1 MGEYKKIKF
10 GLKIQASNNME
21 KYEAKQMLLAIQAF
35 TELTRHFKMSA
46 ESACKGSLLLENETS
61 EWCSGKITTG
71 HANSWVY
78 TENRCGVIPFEFLW
92 VSR

>member
-35 TELTRHFKMSA
+35 T
-46 ESACKGSLLLENETS
+46 
-61 EWCSGKITTG
+61 
-71 HANSWVY
+71 
-78 TENRCGVIPFEFLW
+78 
-92 VSR
+92 